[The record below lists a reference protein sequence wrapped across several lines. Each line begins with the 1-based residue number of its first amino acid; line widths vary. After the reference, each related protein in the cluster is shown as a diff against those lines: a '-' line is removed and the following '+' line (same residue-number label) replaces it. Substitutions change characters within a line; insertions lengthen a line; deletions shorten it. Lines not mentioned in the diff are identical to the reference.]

1 MIPAGTASRLR
12 QLEPQIRSGE
22 LTDDDRRFLATF
34 LREYAELFRLLKD
47 PSTSMDDIYRHL
59 PDEENDTAADD
70 TASGD

>member
-1 MIPAGTASRLR
+1 M
-12 QLEPQIRSGE
+12 
-22 LTDDDRRFLATF
+22 TDDDRRFLATF